1 MKDKAQEDWTD
12 KLLLSFESAGA
23 SKERWEVYRKLTDK
37 KTEKTVLPWLDVD
50 GIPVFENKEKG
61 ELLEQVFFKGTHLKQ
76 NNFDENFFKC
86 QTIKDNL
93 NAFDGR
99 ENFNADIMFQ
109 EVEAA
114 FQKIKAG
121 KSPGPDSFYPELFQN
136 AGVNLKKAVLY
147 IFNISWLEGQLP
159 STWKSANV
167 KFLRKQGKRDYY
179 SPSSY
184 KPISLTSVLGK
195 LMERI
200 ILARLEAYIQGNRL
214 LDEEQQG
221 FRRFRCTTYAVLKLV
236 QAVREGFNKKES
248 TLACFI
254 DLEKAYDSV
263 W

>member
-1 MKDKAQEDWTD
+1 M
-12 KLLLSFESAGA
+12 
-23 SKERWEVYRKLTDK
+23 
-37 KTEKTVLPWLDVD
+37 
-50 GIPVFENKEKG
+50 
-61 ELLEQVFFKGTHLKQ
+61 LEQVFFEGTHLKQ
-76 NNFDENFFKC
+76 NNFDENFFKEINSEC

-114 FQKIKAG
+114 IQKMKAG

-136 AGVNLKKAVLY
+136 AGENSKKAVLY

-167 KFLRKQGKRDYY
+167 EFLRKQGKSDYY

-184 KPISLTSVLGK
+184 RPFSLTNVLGK
-195 LMERI
+195 LMRRI
-200 ILARLEAYIQGNRL
+200 FLARLEAYTEGNRL

-221 FRRFRCTTYAVLKLV
+221 FCRFPCTTYAVLKLV
-236 QAVREGFNKKES
+236 QAVREGFNKKDS
-248 TLACFI
+248 TFACFI

-263 W
+263 WREGLMVKLSRLGIKGRMWSWIFSFL